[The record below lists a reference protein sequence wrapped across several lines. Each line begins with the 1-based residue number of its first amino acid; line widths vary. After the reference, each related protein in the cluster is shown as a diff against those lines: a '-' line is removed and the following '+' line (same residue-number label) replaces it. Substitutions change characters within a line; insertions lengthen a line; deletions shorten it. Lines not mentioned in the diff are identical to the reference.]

1 MDSSEVGR
9 FGTIR
14 LMKRLEPD
22 KVVAS
27 YPIDE
32 EEITLGRDPERN
44 IRLYYETVSGLHC
57 KIIFRER
64 KVSSSNIVS
73 SVERSCSPSSPGVF
87 GSIGCKW
94 CGD

>member
-1 MDSSEVGR
+1 MDSSEVGS
-9 FGTIR
+9 FGTLR

-32 EEITLGRDPERN
+32 EEITFGRDPTCS

-57 KIIFRER
+57 KLIFRER
-64 KVSSSNIVS
+64 KVINIV
-73 SVERSCSPSSPGVF
+73 ERCPLT
-87 GSIGCKW
+87 
-94 CGD
+94 